1 MWKEDFSHYFQSVED
16 APGGELKF
24 RAVSSCR
31 VLCKLVHIPLL
42 CFGELGRWPTHSS
55 AHPSVPPKMEVC
67 APFIAA
73 LSR

>member
-1 MWKEDFSHYFQSVED
+1 
-16 APGGELKF
+16 
-24 RAVSSCR
+24 
-31 VLCKLVHIPLL
+31 LVHIPLL